1 VGHFTIYVLIKS
13 DPGFR
18 EEPKDELNIN
28 SPKPFWSGNESHV
41 SYAQAAQ
48 HSTCNITI
56 YDRIPHRIVKL
67 EKQKKKKKIHKK
79 KKGLEAESS
88 PLPVGLE
95 E

>member
-1 VGHFTIYVLIKS
+1 VGHFTIYALIKS

-18 EEPKDELNIN
+18 KEPNDELNIN
-28 SPKPFWSGNESHV
+28 SPKSFWSGNESHV

-67 EKQKKKKKIHKK
+67 EKKKKKFTKKKKK
-79 KKGLEAESS
+79 
-88 PLPVGLE
+88 V
-95 E
+95 